1 MRETAVDLAKK
12 DQHGIA
18 KSILYYYLGLA
29 KSMSEYE
36 MIGTIAL
43 KYSYPDI
50 AINAAETVYSMCNTP
65 GELYIARENLA
76 KAYQCA
82 NMPEKALLYNHIN
95 LEIDPDNFESNVS
108 LAVSLKLNNQ
118 RSESEEVIERLKRL
132 DITPEQRKG
141 LYVTETHKMLREG
154 RTADGIK
161 CFLHSDKDRTT
172 VFDIKGMKRW
182 NGVVTPGS
190 KIYVNDC
197 GGYGD
202 QLVNI
207 RFFDTLRKYGMDPI
221 LFSNLERD
229 DMSAVL
235 RRNGYEVITDEHLI
249 DKNVPWDYLMDLP
262 ISLNLTEE
270 DLWPG
275 PYITPK
281 RSRKNYLGE
290 RKKFRVGIKCNG
302 NPYFAQDT
310 YRSIPFEQMKNVI
323 PEDVEIYYFDIDQE
337 KDGVINL
344 KSKIKSWDDTL
355 DFIDQMDVILS
366 SCTSIVHASG
376 SMGVPTIV
384 CVPISE
390 YYIWTST
397 RKDESSPW
405 YGENFYV
412 LKQQKPRCWDAPLKR
427 ANSIINNLIKHDEV
441 TT

>member
-12 DQHGIA
+12 DQHGLA

-43 KYSYPDI
+43 KYAYPDI
-50 AINAAETVYSMCNTP
+50 AIKAAETVYSMCNTP

-118 RSESEEVIERLKRL
+118 RSESEEVIERLKML

-141 LYVTETHKMLREG
+141 LYVTETHRMLREG

-182 NGVVTPGS
+182 NGVITPGS

-235 RRNGYEVITDEHLI
+235 RRNGYEVITDEYLI
-249 DKNVPWDYLMDLP
+249 DRNIPWDYLMDLP
-262 ISLNLTEE
+262 ISLNLTEN

-275 PYITPK
+275 SYIMPK

-302 NPYFAQDT
+302 NPHFAQDT
-310 YRSIPFEQMKNVI
+310 YRSIPFEQMKNAI

-344 KSKIKSWDDTL
+344 KSRIESWDDTL

-390 YYIWTST
+390 YYLWTST
-397 RKDESSPW
+397 RRDESSPW